1 MVTLPGCKL
10 SEGKKG
16 VSVEMYLFPLFY
28 KYYIHCRKFR
38 RKQRSK
44 KMKTRNA
51 SVWDIF
57 FSIFSMRIIRI
68 SFSLK
73 K

>member
-1 MVTLPGCKL
+1 
-10 SEGKKG
+10 
-16 VSVEMYLFPLFY
+16 
-28 KYYIHCRKFR
+28 
-38 RKQRSK
+38 
-44 KMKTRNA
+44 MKTRNA

-73 K
+73 KVEEGIMWCCSHCISPRNVVCLSPATEVAFLKIVWSVQ